1 MPFILDAASAIKSRF
16 GFQDQ
21 FLESMPSVRS
31 SPDLLKSASHDNLY
45 QSSAVRVFD
54 KRDDLGAGPV
64 IIKVRPLS
72 SSEISLQGYSR
83 CVRQDSCQTIT
94 WTGHPESRF
103 TFDVVA
109 DENVSQVAFSCAIF
123 FVVLN
128 VDWKWKDTMLGDIEG
143 GTQRR
148 SVNCG
153 MTPRVFEYLFSRIQ
167 KIREDTKKG
176 VYVDNL
182 TRLKL
187 HALEM

>member
-1 MPFILDAASAIKSRF
+1 MQTLVPDSQFTPSPPFLISTKITEPLTMPFILDAASAIKSRF

-72 SSEISLQGYSR
+72 SSDISLQGYSR

-109 DENVSQVAFSCAIF
+109 DENVSQEK
-123 FVVLN
+123 LY
-128 VDWKWKDTMLGDIEG
+128 WKWKDTMLGDIEG

-167 KIREDTKKG
+167 K
-176 VYVDNL
+176 
-182 TRLKL
+182 
-187 HALEM
+187 